1 MSLDPVTESL
11 IDALVE
17 QAALQQAVCGHAA
30 LSTETDLM
38 REGVFLSTFQE
49 TADDGTGQA

>member
-1 MSLDPVTESL
+1 MSLDPVTEAL

-17 QAALQQAVCGHAA
+17 QAALQQAVCGHAS

-38 REGVFLSTFQE
+38 REGVFLSHFQE